1 MRISPG
7 CVVLF
12 IVAARR
18 DAVYSDR
25 NAWKRG
31 RRCHDEIDQDLA
43 DIDRVFCCGRDVS
56 GKRRA

>member
-25 NAWKRG
+25 NA
-31 RRCHDEIDQDLA
+31 
-43 DIDRVFCCGRDVS
+43 
-56 GKRRA
+56 